1 MVPFCPDYE
10 IACGDATDTR
20 RFFFGVFNFFE
31 LLFTGSLLLQ
41 LNASFCDANDA
52 IFCLLG
58 MCVYVY
64 VYTQKKII

>member
-1 MVPFCPDYE
+1 MPDDE

-20 RFFFGVFNFFE
+20 RFFFGVFKFFE

-64 VYTQKKII
+64 VYTQKKIYNNKK